1 MKTKTLSA
9 RHRRGRKKLKSI
21 HGQNGIDTIDQV
33 GRISP
38 DIARLVYEFAYGDIV
53 SRPGLDA
60 KARQL
65 ATMAALVAMGNARPQ
80 LKAHIHGSM
89 NVGWTRKQI
98 IEVIMQLIVYCGFPV
113 ALNALTAADEVF
125 RERKAQRK

>member
-1 MKTKTLSA
+1 MKTKKTSA
-9 RHRRGRKKLKSI
+9 RYARGRAKLRSI
-21 HGQNGIDTIDQV
+21 HGQHGVDTIDQV

-53 SRPGLDA
+53 ARPGLDV
-60 KARQL
+60 KSRQL

-98 IEVIMQLIVYCGFPV
+98 VEVIMQLIVYCGFPA
-113 ALNALTAADEVF
+113 ALNALAAADEVF
-125 RERKAQRK
+125 REREADR

>member
-1 MKTKTLSA
+1 MKNETSST

-21 HGQNGIDTIDQV
+21 HGQHGIKTIDQV

-53 SRPGLDA
+53 SRPGLDV
-60 KARQL
+60 KSRQL
-65 ATMAALVAMGNARPQ
+65 ATMAALVAIGNARPQ

-98 IEVIMQLIVYCGFPV
+98 IEVIIQLIVYCGFPA
-113 ALNALTAADEVF
+113 ALNALAAADEVF
-125 RERKAQRK
+125 REREAAR